1 MIINIEQLP
10 SEIQS
15 TIKNQTSE
23 KKVDL
28 YWGYFCTDEGEDCHE
43 LYIDSE
49 DNQVNYI
56 YRTGWGEIANLE
68 EALEELE

>member
-1 MIINIEQLP
+1 MIIDIEQLS

-15 TIKNQTSE
+15 VIKNQTNE
-23 KKVDL
+23 KKVDF
-28 YWGYFCTDEGEDCHE
+28 YWGNFCSDEGEDCHE

-49 DNQVNYI
+49 DNQINYI
-56 YRTGWGEIANLE
+56 YRTGWGEITSLE